1 MPVALALALI
11 LPGAA
16 HSAGEEWKQF
26 AIKDRVKVKLP
37 DGTRRELNPSCSGG
51 PVVGDAGI
59 VAADTQYSFFLKK
72 GDSKK
77 ILLALDGGGGCWDAA
92 TCLASPLDPGSF
104 GGRPTYTPSVDETPE
119 SVAAIGGVLDSD
131 NPANPFSEYTQV
143 YVPYC
148 TGDIHWGS
156 RDTTYFL
163 PNLGL
168 WTIRHRGADNLLA
181 VLDWLK
187 QEGISLKNASDISVV
202 GASAGG
208 YGANFA
214 FAAVAERAGDETA
227 LSLVA
232 DSGIGVIDNPL
243 PEPLDFYATAI
254 YAESGEDSW
263 GVAQNVPRA
272 VYAGNGF
279 ATAEDYLEDQAGS
292 PNSLMPSILFAL
304 SRLPNARVATVT
316 PNLDG
321 VQIGFY
327 ALMNVLNQSPRLL
340 PDTQAAVEWNCS
352 MVGMTTRTAAVSPGY
367 TYFIE
372 GGGFHTFVFG
382 DVFGQV
388 GADPFYIDGA
398 LTASGYTLS
407 EWIAQLIDPEA
418 PLPDPVFVPSGFE
431 ALCSGV

>member
-11 LPGAA
+11 LPGTA
-16 HSAGEEWKQF
+16 HSAGDKWKQF
-26 AIKDRVKVKLP
+26 EIKDSVKINLP
-37 DGTRRELNPSCSGG
+37 DGTKRELSPSCSGG
-51 PVVGDAGI
+51 PVVVNGDI
-59 VAADTQYSFFLKK
+59 VAADTQYSFFLSK

-77 ILLALDGGGGCWDAA
+77 ILLALDGGGGCWDTA

-104 GGRPTYTPSVDETPE
+104 GGRPTYTPAVDETTE

-131 NPANPFSEYTQV
+131 NSANPFRDYTKV
-143 YVPYC
+143 YIPYC

-163 PNLGL
+163 PDIGP

-181 VLDWLK
+181 VLDSLR
-187 QEGISLKNASDISVV
+187 QEGINLKNASDISVV
-202 GASAGG
+202 GASAGA

-243 PEPLDFYATAI
+243 PEPLDFYETAI
-254 YAESGEDSW
+254 YEASGGDSW
-263 GVAQNVPRA
+263 GVAQNVPEA

-279 ATAEDYLEDQAGS
+279 ATAEDYLEHQAGS

-316 PNLDG
+316 PNVDG

-327 ALMNVLNQSPRLL
+327 GLMNALNQPSRPLSEF
-340 PDTQAAVEWNCS
+340 QAAAEWFCS
-352 MVGMTTRTAAVSPGY
+352 MAAMTTGTAAVSPGY
-367 TYFIE
+367 SYFIE
-372 GGGFHTFVFG
+372 GGNFHTFIFG
-382 DVFGQV
+382 DVFGQLED
-388 GADPFYIDGA
+388 DPFYARG
-398 LTASGYTLS
+398 ASGYILS
-407 EWIAQLIDPEA
+407 EWTEQLIDPDR
-418 PLPDPVFVPSGFE
+418 PLPTPVLARSGLE
-431 ALCSGV
+431 AFCSQG